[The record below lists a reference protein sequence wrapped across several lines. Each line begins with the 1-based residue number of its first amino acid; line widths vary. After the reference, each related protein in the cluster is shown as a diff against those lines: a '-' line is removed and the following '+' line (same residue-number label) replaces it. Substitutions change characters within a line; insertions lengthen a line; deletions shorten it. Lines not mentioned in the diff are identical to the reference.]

1 MKFALIMGA
10 SGDIG
15 KEIAQELAEKGWSLY
30 LHAHSNPKS
39 VDNQLRS
46 FQVLYPKQDF
56 YALTLDMTKE
66 EDIPLFLRSI
76 YQLDAVIFASGF
88 TTYQL
93 LTEVTSIDM
102 DHMWSVHVKT
112 PILLIQHL
120 QDKLAR
126 SRQGR
131 IIFISSIYGEMGSAM
146 EVFYSTTKGAQLA
159 FIKAYSKEVGSL
171 GITVN
176 AISPG
181 AIATKM
187 NQDFTAAELK
197 ELESEIPVGRLGSVS
212 EVSFWVAQLLEKRSA
227 YMTGQSIVISGGWL
241 K

>member
-15 KEIAQELAEKGWSLY
+15 KGIAQEMAEKGWSLY
-30 LHAHSNPKS
+30 LHYHSNPKS
-39 VDNQLRS
+39 VEEQIRNYQMD
-46 FQVLYPKQDF
+46 YPKQDF
-56 YALTLDMTKE
+56 FALPLDMTE
-66 EDIPLFLRSI
+66 EEGISLFLQSI
-76 YQLDAVIFASGF
+76 YQLDVVVFASGF

-93 LTEVTSIDM
+93 LTEISSTDM
-102 DHMWSVHVKT
+102 DRMWRVHVKT
-112 PILLIQHL
+112 PVLLVQHL
-120 QDKLAR
+120 QDKLAH
-126 SRQGR
+126 STHGR
-131 IIFISSIYGEMGSAM
+131 IIFISSIYGEIGSAM

-159 FIKAYSKEVGSL
+159 FVKAYSKEVASL

-187 NQDFTAAELK
+187 NQDFTPAEVE
-197 ELESEIPVGRLGSVS
+197 ELESEIPLGRLGNVS
-212 EVSFWVAQLLEKRSA
+212 EISFWVTQLVDKRSA
-227 YMTGQSIVISGGWL
+227 YMTGQSIVVSGGWL

>member
-15 KEIAQELAEKGWSLY
+15 KGIAQEMAGKGWSLY
-30 LHAHSNPKS
+30 LHYHSNPEN
-39 VDNQLRS
+39 VDEQLRDY
-46 FQVLYPKQDF
+46 QTDYPKQDF
-56 YALTLDMTKE
+56 FALPLDMSQE
-66 EDIPLFLRSI
+66 EGISLFLQSI

-93 LTEVTSIDM
+93 LTEVSSTDM
-102 DHMWSVHVKT
+102 DRMWRVHVKT
-112 PILLIQHL
+112 PILLVQHL
-120 QDKLAR
+120 QNKLAR
-126 SRQGR
+126 SRHGR
-131 IIFISSIYGEMGSAM
+131 IIFISSIYGEIGSAM

-159 FIKAYSKEVGSL
+159 FVKAYSKEVASL

-187 NQDFTAAELK
+187 NQDFTPAEVE
-197 ELESEIPVGRLGSVS
+197 ELESEIPLGRLGNVS
-212 EVSFWVAQLLEKRSA
+212 EISFWVTQLVDKRSA

>member
-15 KEIAQELAEKGWSLY
+15 KGIAQELAEKGWSLY
-30 LHAHSNPKS
+30 LHYHSNVES
-39 VDNQLRS
+39 INSQLQDYQERYS
-46 FQVLYPKQDF
+46 KQDF
-56 YALTLDMTKE
+56 YAVSLDMTKE
-66 EDIPLFLRSI
+66 EDIPLFLNSI
-76 YQLDAVIFASGF
+76 FQVDVVIFASGF

-93 LTEVTSIDM
+93 LTEVSSMDM
-102 DHMWSVHVKT
+102 ERMWAVHVKT
-112 PILLIQHL
+112 PVILMQQL

-126 SRQGR
+126 SKHGR
-131 IIFISSIYGEMGSAM
+131 VIFISSIYGETGSAM

-159 FIKAYSKEVGSL
+159 FVKAYSKEVASL

-176 AISPG
+176 AVSPG

-187 NQDFTAAELK
+187 NQEFTLAEIK
-197 ELESEIPVGRLGSVS
+197 ELESEIPLGRLGSIS
-212 EVSFWVAQLLEKRSA
+212 EISFWVTQLVDKRSG
-227 YMTGQSIVISGGWL
+227 YMTGQSIIISGGWL

>member
-15 KEIAQELAEKGWSLY
+15 EGIAQEMAEKGWSLY
-30 LHAHSNPKS
+30 LHYHSNPKS
-39 VDNQLRS
+39 VEEQIRNYQMD
-46 FQVLYPKQDF
+46 YPKQDF
-56 YALTLDMTKE
+56 FALPLDMTE
-66 EDIPLFLRSI
+66 EEGISLFLQSI
-76 YQLDAVIFASGF
+76 YQLDVVVFASGF

-93 LTEVTSIDM
+93 LTEISSTDM
-102 DHMWSVHVKT
+102 DRMWRVHVKT
-112 PILLIQHL
+112 PVLLVQHL

-126 SRQGR
+126 STHGR
-131 IIFISSIYGEMGSAM
+131 IIFISSIYGEIGSAM

-159 FIKAYSKEVGSL
+159 FVKAYSKEVASL

-187 NQDFTAAELK
+187 NQDFTPAEVE
-197 ELESEIPVGRLGSVS
+197 ELESEIPLGRLGNVS
-212 EVSFWVAQLLEKRSA
+212 EISFWVTQLVDKRSA
-227 YMTGQSIVISGGWL
+227 YMTGQSIVVSGGWL

>member
-15 KEIAQELAEKGWSLY
+15 KGIAQEMAEKGWSLY
-30 LHAHSNPKS
+30 LHYHSNPKS
-39 VDNQLRS
+39 VEEQIRNYQMD
-46 FQVLYPKQDF
+46 YPKQDF
-56 YALTLDMTKE
+56 FALPLDMTE
-66 EDIPLFLRSI
+66 EEGISLFLQSI
-76 YQLDAVIFASGF
+76 YQLDVVVFASGF

-93 LTEVTSIDM
+93 LTEISSTDM
-102 DHMWSVHVKT
+102 DRMWRVHVKT
-112 PILLIQHL
+112 PVLLVQHL

-126 SRQGR
+126 STHGR
-131 IIFISSIYGEMGSAM
+131 IIFISSIYGEIGSAM

-159 FIKAYSKEVGSL
+159 FVKAYSKEVASL

-187 NQDFTAAELK
+187 NQDFTPAEVE
-197 ELESEIPVGRLGSVS
+197 ELESEIPLGRLGNVS
-212 EVSFWVAQLLEKRSA
+212 EISFWVTQLVDKRSA
-227 YMTGQSIVISGGWL
+227 YMTGQSIVVSGGWL